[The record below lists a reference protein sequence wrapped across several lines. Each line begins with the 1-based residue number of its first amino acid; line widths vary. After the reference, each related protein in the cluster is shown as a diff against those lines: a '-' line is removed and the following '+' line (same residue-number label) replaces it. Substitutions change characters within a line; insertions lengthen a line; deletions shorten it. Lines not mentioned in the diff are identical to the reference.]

1 MRLYFLIITLLII
14 LSFSAKAEELV
25 CNATQCDAGCT
36 ICTTEPAVLVCSAN
50 QCDAGCVLCS
60 DNKCHDPGFTCEAD
74 LNIESITPEELDIGK
89 NQLNI
94 LVRNTGNVDLKNVY
108 AEVSGNGISM
118 VDNDE
123 IESLV
128 VDDKDYAFVRIIA
141 EKAGKVDLAIKLYSN
156 SELIKKDVQQI
167 TIVGEEQ
174 KVETLNKTEV
184 ENTLNQL
191 KERHK
196 QIEQDYQT
204 KKNEGYPVDEVF
216 DNLKSASTYLKD
228 ANFYLLDGDLKKTD
242 INTKLAEESL
252 NDVEDGLKNLKK
264 AEKTLGEKIKANLVY
279 ISSIA
284 AAIITLL
291 TAYKLTTNYV
301 NKKNLVELHQK
312 VKEKGTALQQK
323 IRSSDIISRKIPQEK
338 KKKGSKK
345 KKSEKKEEAKE
356 EIPSEET

>member
-1 MRLYFLIITLLII
+1 MKLYVLIITLIII

-36 ICTTEPAVLVCSAN
+36 TCTTEPAELVCSTS

-60 DNKCHDPGFTCEAD
+60 DNKCYNPGFTCEAD
-74 LNIESITPEELDIGK
+74 LDIESITPEELDIGK

-94 LVRNTGNVDLKNVY
+94 LVRNTGNVDLKSIY

-123 IESLV
+123 IDSLV

-167 TIVGEEQ
+167 TVIGEDQ

-184 ENTLNQL
+184 ENNLNSI
-191 KERHK
+191 KERYK
-196 QIEQDYQT
+196 TIEQGYQN
-204 KKNEGYPVDEVF
+204 KKNDGYPVDVVF
-216 DNLKSASTYLKD
+216 DDLKSASTYLKD
-228 ANFYLLDGDLKKTD
+228 AQFYLLDGDLKKAD
-242 INTKLAEESL
+242 VNTQLATNMLDNVES
-252 NDVEDGLKNLKK
+252 GIKNAKK
-264 AEKTLGEKIKANLVY
+264 KEATLGEKIKSNLIY
-279 ISSIA
+279 IGSIA
-284 AAIITLL
+284 AALISIL

-301 NKKNLVELHQK
+301 NKKNLVELHHK
-312 VKEKGTALQQK
+312 VKEKGSALQQK
-323 IRSSDIISRKIPQEK
+323 IRSSDIMPQEK
-338 KKKGSKK
+338 KKKSSKK
-345 KKSEKKEEAKE
+345 KKAERKE
-356 EIPSEET
+356 EIPENNSKEA